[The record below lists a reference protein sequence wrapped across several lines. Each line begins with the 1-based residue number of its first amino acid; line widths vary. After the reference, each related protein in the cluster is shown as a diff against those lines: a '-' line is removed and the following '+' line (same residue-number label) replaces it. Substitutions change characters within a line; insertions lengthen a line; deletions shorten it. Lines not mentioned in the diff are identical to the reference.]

1 MATVQQ
7 PVDNWV
13 TGSDSYQT
21 TLVTILLGQNLLEK
35 TPLGVVEASGKVV
48 AWDPAASDG
57 REKAVYI
64 TAYAVDATAADQ
76 QAQVIKSGTF
86 NPEQVV
92 WPAGTTDAQKRAA
105 FVGSPISLQVPV

>member
-21 TLVTILLGQNLLEK
+21 TLATVLQGQNLTEK
-35 TPLGVVEASGKVV
+35 TPLGVIEASGKVV
-48 AWDPAASDG
+48 AWDPAAADG
-57 REKAVYI
+57 SEKAVYI
-64 TAYAVDATAADQ
+64 TAYAVDATAGDKE
-76 QAQVIKSGTF
+76 AQVIKSGTF

-92 WPAGTTDAQKRAA
+92 WPAGATAAQKLVA
-105 FVGSPISLQVPV
+105 FVGTPISLQLPV